1 VKYRP
6 EIDGL
11 RAVSVIPVILFHASI
26 PFFDGGFIGVD
37 IFFVISG
44 YLITSIILK
53 ELDAG
58 TFSLSNFY
66 ERRARRILP
75 ALFTVI
81 AITLPAAWVIM
92 NPQLFAGFSKSMT
105 ATGLFASNFHF
116 KETINYFLPIAEL
129 SPLLHT
135 WSLAIE
141 EQFYVIFPLILMAC
155 WRFMRRAIPIILV
168 LIFIGSL
175 ALAEQNG
182 VSHPKSAFYL
192 LQYRAWEL
200 TLGAL
205 CGLYIL
211 RYRPDNHKTDG
222 VFQEA
227 LPLLGLVLIAFSIY
241 AFKKTGNG
249 LGYLMLIPNIG
260 VVLIILFASSHT
272 LAGKILSLPILVR
285 LGLISYSAYLWHH
298 PIFALTRL
306 LHIEAPGIPLMLA
319 LSLIFNADI
328 GNYTSNNEKL
338 HKQSWAALFDRF
350 GKDYYVTNNQA
361 DLTLWFNEKDPRQK
375 ILVIGNSL
383 SVDMYITLNNSK
395 TVSEKFEVA
404 RFGLN
409 IKNLKQELHPLFS
422 SPNYKNSDIIFIA
435 TRFSDQDINSLSDV
449 LERLQRDQ
457 KRIILSQGIF
467 EFPTYRNG
475 LWSLVDKEV
484 HAHYQPGMSAKAMSA
499 IINKSAFKIYQTTQ
513 NINGVDLEKNKA
525 ISKIVHSY
533 PNVKLVNPMDY
544 ICNRRLQS
552 CLMTS
557 ETMTKHIT
565 DWGHL
570 TLYGAAIY
578 GQKIDQIGWLN
589 NIDLAE
595 EKPKN

>member
-1 VKYRP
+1 
-6 EIDGL
+6 
-11 RAVSVIPVILFHASI
+11 
-26 PFFDGGFIGVD
+26 
-37 IFFVISG
+37 
-44 YLITSIILK
+44 
-53 ELDAG
+53 
-58 TFSLSNFY
+58 
-66 ERRARRILP
+66 
-75 ALFTVI
+75 
-81 AITLPAAWVIM
+81 
-92 NPQLFAGFSKSMT
+92 
-105 ATGLFASNFHF
+105 
-116 KETINYFLPIAEL
+116 
-129 SPLLHT
+129 
-135 WSLAIE
+135 
-141 EQFYVIFPLILMAC
+141 
-155 WRFMRRAIPIILV
+155 
-168 LIFIGSL
+168 
-175 ALAEQNG
+175 
-182 VSHPKSAFYL
+182 
-192 LQYRAWEL
+192 
-200 TLGAL
+200 
-205 CGLYIL
+205 
-211 RYRPDNHKTDG
+211 
-222 VFQEA
+222 
-227 LPLLGLVLIAFSIY
+227 
-241 AFKKTGNG
+241 
-249 LGYLMLIPNIG
+249 
-260 VVLIILFASSHT
+260 
-272 LAGKILSLPILVR
+272 
-285 LGLISYSAYLWHH
+285 
-298 PIFALTRL
+298 
-306 LHIEAPGIPLMLA
+306 
-319 LSLIFNADI
+319 
-328 GNYTSNNEKL
+328 
-338 HKQSWAALFDRF
+338 
-350 GKDYYVTNNQA
+350 
-361 DLTLWFNEKDPRQK
+361 
-375 ILVIGNSL
+375 
-383 SVDMYITLNNSK
+383 
-395 TVSEKFEVA
+395 VSEKFEVA

-435 TRFSDQDINSLSDV
+435 TRFSDQDINGLSDV

>member
-319 LSLIFNADI
+319 LSLISLILAYWSWKFIEAPFRDKTKYSRNKIFSLSAIGLVMLISAGLIGSTSAVSKHSGWLNPLEVNADI

-338 HKQSWAALFDRF
+338 HKQSWAAKKTQ
-350 GKDYYVTNNQA
+350 GKKY
-361 DLTLWFNEKDPRQK
+361 L
-375 ILVIGNSL
+375 SL
-383 SVDMYITLNNSK
+383 ETHSPLICIIRSIIAK
-395 TVSEKFEVA
+395 QCQ
-404 RFGLN
+404 
-409 IKNLKQELHPLFS
+409 KNLKW
-422 SPNYKNSDIIFIA
+422 
-435 TRFSDQDINSLSDV
+435 
-449 LERLQRDQ
+449 RD
-457 KRIILSQGIF
+457 LGS
-467 EFPTYRNG
+467 
-475 LWSLVDKEV
+475 
-484 HAHYQPGMSAKAMSA
+484 
-499 IINKSAFKIYQTTQ
+499 
-513 NINGVDLEKNKA
+513 
-525 ISKIVHSY
+525 ISKI
-533 PNVKLVNPMDY
+533 
-544 ICNRRLQS
+544 
-552 CLMTS
+552 
-557 ETMTKHIT
+557 
-565 DWGHL
+565 
-570 TLYGAAIY
+570 
-578 GQKIDQIGWLN
+578 
-589 NIDLAE
+589 
-595 EKPKN
+595 